1 MMYCEVKNMEEQK
14 QPQIQGQERI
24 PTPRWKVW
32 AARVGALIM
41 IVSFLLY
48 CWHIAS
54 GGMLW

>member
-1 MMYCEVKNMEEQK
+1 MEEQK